1 MSTQPTTPL
10 NPNPVVIFVNEQ
22 GANLIKAVCSSSLKQ
37 AGIEVLP
44 IVNTILVNMK
54 GVPVKQPEPPQN
66 DEPKKEPDK
75 KGK

>member
-1 MSTQPTTPL
+1 MGTTPQ

-22 GANLIKAVCSSSLKQ
+22 GANLIRAACNAALKQ
-37 AGIEVLP
+37 SGIEILP
-44 IVNTILVNMK
+44 VVNTILVNMK
-54 GVPVKQPEPPQN
+54 GVPVKQLEPPQN